1 MDPDKKVQST
11 HKDHIYAIIAHD
23 LRSPFSTILGYCELL
38 SQSIQRHEAEK
49 SKHYCQIIHDTADQ
63 AMNFLVKLLD
73 WARAQAGEI
82 SFNPENFRVECQ
94 IKDIIRF
101 INLQA
106 GSKKILVK
114 ATVEPDLTV
123 VADKNMFRTILIN
136 LVSNAVKFSKAG
148 EQVTLSCRKVKDGV
162 EFIVADKGIGI
173 EPDKV
178 MKLFSS
184 DSQFTTQGT
193 GFEQGT
199 GLGLLLCKK
208 FVDLHRG
215 KIWVKS
221 EPGKG
226 SRFIFRI
233 PNAS

>member
-1 MDPDKKVQST
+1 MDPDKKVHST
-11 HKDHIYAIIAHD
+11 HKDYIYAIIAHD

-38 SQSIQRHEAEK
+38 SQSIQKHEPEK
-49 SKHYCQIIHDTADQ
+49 SLHYCRIIHDTTDQ
-63 AMNFLVKLLD
+63 AMDFLVKLLD

-82 SFNPENFRVECQ
+82 SFNPENLRVEYQ

-106 GSKKILVK
+106 ECKKILVK
-114 ATVEPDLTV
+114 VAIEPELTV

-136 LVSNAVKFSKAG
+136 LISNAVKFSKAG
-148 EQVTLSCRKVKDGV
+148 EQVSLSCRKVKDGV
-162 EFIVADKGIGI
+162 EFIVADKGMGI

-178 MKLFSS
+178 MKLFST

-208 FVDLHRG
+208 FIDLHQG

-226 SRFIFRI
+226 SRFIFNI
-233 PNAS
+233 PDAG